1 MADRQWYTAID
12 GQQAGPYSDQR
23 LSELVAAGTVRADTF
38 VWCAGMTDWAT
49 AAEIPGLMPRAR
61 PTPPPPPRQPPQAAR
76 PTGPSQSARAAA
88 PRQGAARSFAAP
100 NFNKAEATQS
110 FGQAFSPQVASDAE
124 RLITHVQ
131 MWPLLGRSLLVALGQ
146 ITVIPSPWL
155 TTAFYKWF
163 IENIELPG
171 QRRTGFTGQPM
182 DIWYIFMLNAGL
194 PYIKYILTYL
204 GIYIPLLWD
213 IATYLGWLTWPLSV
227 FFLFIIL
234 KWVVRNTVWEGQSGP
249 LTFTGS
255 FWGVLGWYVLTAISF
270 ITIVGWAWVGAAW
283 TRWMCRHLEGG
294 NRQLVFT
301 AGGWDLLWRTVVF
314 ALSCSVIIPIP
325 WTLHWITRWYISQ
338 FALTNEPMERAAAA

>member
-1 MADRQWYTAID
+1 MPA
-12 GQQAGPYSDQR
+12 
-23 LSELVAAGTVRADTF
+23 
-38 VWCAGMTDWAT
+38 
-49 AAEIPGLMPRAR
+49 PRAEAGGR
-61 PTPPPPPRQPPQAAR
+61 AVFHRAELQPADAA
-76 PTGPSQSARAAA
+76 Q
-88 PRQGAARSFAAP
+88 
-100 NFNKAEATQS
+100 ATQGL
-110 FGQAFSPQVASDAE
+110 GQAFSQHVPADAE
-124 RLITHVQ
+124 PLTTHVQ

-171 QRRTGFTGQPM
+171 QRRTGFHRPAVGYLVHLHAQRRAALHQIHSFIPRHLRTVSSGTSRL
-182 DIWYIFMLNAGL
+182 ISAGS
-194 PYIKYILTYL
+194 
-204 GIYIPLLWD
+204 
-213 IATYLGWLTWPLSV
+213 AWPLSV

-249 LTFTGS
+249 LTFTGG

-301 AGGWDLLWRTVVF
+301 ASGWDLLWRTVVF

-338 FALTNEPMERAAAA
+338 FALTPVNDAHFGPVPNAGAVLKCGRLSKRRRANP